1 MKAYLA
7 NGLFSEADRMFNEY
21 LAKKLR
27 KEIPNIDL
35 YIPQEAA
42 EINDKLVYADSKMI
56 AEWDTQKLLESD
68 ILIAIID
75 GVEVDSGVATEIGI
89 FSTTKRPMFVLY
101 SDVRQQGRDN
111 QKKIQALIEDGTES
125 QFFYRNLF
133 LIGTIKNN
141 NGIIFDNSDD
151 LVQAVKEYV
160 EGESN

>member
-1 MKAYLA
+1 M
-7 NGLFSEADRMFNEY
+7 
-21 LAKKLR
+21 
-27 KEIPNIDL
+27 
-35 YIPQEAA
+35 
-42 EINDKLVYADSKMI
+42 
-56 AEWDTQKLLESD
+56 
-68 ILIAIID
+68 
-75 GVEVDSGVATEIGI
+75 DSGVATEIGI

-151 LVQAVKEYV
+151 LVQAVKEYG

>member
-7 NGLFSEADRMFNEY
+7 NGLFNEADRMFNEY
-21 LAKKLR
+21 LARKLR
-27 KEIPNIDL
+27 EQIPNIDL
-35 YIPQEAA
+35 FVPQESA
-42 EINDKLVYADSKMI
+42 EINDKSAYADSKMI
-56 AEWDTQKLLESD
+56 AEWDTRKLLESD

-141 NGIIFDNSDD
+141 NGKIFDNSDE
-151 LVQAVKEYV
+151 LVKAVKEYV
-160 EGESN
+160 EGELK